1 MKQCDLLVR
10 GGRWNFSLFSSVFL
24 ASLIGAGVADAQSR
38 ADCTEAAPPGFGVS
52 VGRSSPYFYLSPGV
66 VEGDERGSVTV
77 RGGPQLSAR
86 ADLPV
91 TGAWRARIEGGGA
104 NWRVT
109 RQTYEGFQQA
119 ARETIG
125 HVAERHLA
133 GMIGRQGGRSPVCGY
148 VLAGGG
154 IYSLDYRG
162 ARVVRPGVALAAGL
176 EVPTGDRGAIQADLR
191 LDLIDSRARY
201 PISST
206 TVLGASLSVGW
217 SHKF

>member
-1 MKQCDLLVR
+1 MKQPDVLIR
-10 GGRWNFSLFSSVFL
+10 GRRSNVSLFSFVLL
-24 ASLIGAGVADAQSR
+24 ASLIGAGVGQARSL
-38 ADCTEAAPPGFGVS
+38 ADCSEAPPPGFGVS
-52 VGRSSPYFYLSPGV
+52 VGRSSPYFDLSQGV
-66 VEGDERGSVTV
+66 VQGDGRGSVSV

-91 TGAWRARIEGGGA
+91 AGAWRARIEGAGA
-104 NWRVT
+104 NWSVT
-109 RQTYEGFQQA
+109 RQTYDGAQL
-119 ARETIG
+119 TTNDTVG
-125 HVAERHLA
+125 HVEERHLA

-154 IYSLDYRG
+154 IYSLEYKG
-162 ARVVRPGVALAAGL
+162 ARVRRPGVALAFGI
-176 EVPTGDRGAIQADLR
+176 EVPTGDHGAIQADVR

-201 PISST
+201 PIAST

>member
-1 MKQCDLLVR
+1 VKQSDILVR
-10 GGRWNFSLFSSVFL
+10 GGRWKVSQFSSVFL
-24 ASLIGAGVADAQSR
+24 ALLIGAGVAHAQSR
-38 ADCTEAAPPGFGVS
+38 ADCSEAAPPGFGVS

-66 VEGDERGSVTV
+66 VEGGERGSVSV

-91 TGAWRARIEGGGA
+91 AGAWRARIEGGGA

-109 RQTYEGFQQA
+109 RQTYDGFQLT
-119 ARETIG
+119 ARDTVG
-125 HVAERHLA
+125 HVEERHIA

-162 ARVVRPGVALAAGL
+162 AQVVRPGVALAAGL
-176 EVPTGDRGAIQADLR
+176 EVPTGDRGAIQADVR